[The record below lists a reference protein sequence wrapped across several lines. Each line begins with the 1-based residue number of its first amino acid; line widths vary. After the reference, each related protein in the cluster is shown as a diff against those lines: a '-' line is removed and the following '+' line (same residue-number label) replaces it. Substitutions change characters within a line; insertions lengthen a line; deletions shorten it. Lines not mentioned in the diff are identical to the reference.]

1 MPAVPVAN
9 ASPLALE
16 DLLALT
22 AKSAQS
28 FSVDDVLRHF
38 ATGVD
43 TFVDLIAW
51 EQRVTLPVDVLKQLV
66 MQMLAVPKVWVWH
79 SMSDTYR
86 IAFTKT
92 VSKHKVLQPCTARLR
107 E

>member
-1 MPAVPVAN
+1 MVT

-16 DLLALT
+16 DLLVLT
-22 AKSAQS
+22 TKSAHS
-28 FSVDDVLRHF
+28 FSVGDVLRLF

-43 TFVDLIAW
+43 TFVDLIGCEA
-51 EQRVTLPVDVLKQLV
+51 RVTLPVDVLKLLV
-66 MQMLAVPKVWVWH
+66 LQMLAVPKVWVWH

-92 VSKHKVLQPCTARLR
+92 VSKHKVL
-107 E
+107 